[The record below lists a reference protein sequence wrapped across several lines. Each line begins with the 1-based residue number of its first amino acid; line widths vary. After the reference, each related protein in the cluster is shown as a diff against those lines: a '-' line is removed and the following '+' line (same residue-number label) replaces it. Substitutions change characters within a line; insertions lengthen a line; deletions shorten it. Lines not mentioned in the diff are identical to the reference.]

1 MFNHSRC
8 AADIHG
14 KEPAVMG
21 ADAVESNEEEI
32 RRQVDAILADMPRP
46 LVALSGGVDSALLA
60 ARVSVIGG
68 GAATLLGAMYAGE
81 ETERART
88 VARLLGL
95 PHYEVSVDALSIEEI
110 RSNPLDRCYHCRR
123 LGMGRLVEL
132 AKAEGYGAVVDGENA
147 DDAGD
152 YRPGVRAMRELGLRA
167 PLREAGM
174 TKVMIRRWSADLGL
188 PTADIPAAAC
198 LASRFPYGSPLT
210 NEALRRVERAE
221 AYLRS
226 LGVRQVRVRHY
237 GDTARIETEQD
248 VIPVVSASP
257 LRQRILDAL
266 YEMGYSKVTID
277 LAGYRAGSLNPVGT
291 SSFDP
296 NLRHGATR

>member
-1 MFNHSRC
+1 M
-8 AADIHG
+8 D
-14 KEPAVMG
+14 
-21 ADAVESNEEEI
+21 ADAMESNEEEI
-32 RRQVDAILADMPRP
+32 RRRVDAILAGMPRP
-46 LVALSGGVDSALLA
+46 MAALSGGVDSALLA
-60 ARVSVIGG
+60 ARVSLVGG
-68 GAATLLGAMYAGE
+68 GAATLVGAMYAGE
-81 ETERART
+81 ETERARM

-95 PHYEVSVDALSIEEI
+95 PHHEVFVDALSVEEI

-123 LGMGRLVEL
+123 FGMGRLVEL
-132 AKAEGYGAVVDGENA
+132 AKAEGYGIVVDGENA

-174 TKVMIRRWSADLGL
+174 TKAMIRRWSADLGL

-210 NEALRRVERAE
+210 DNALRQVERAE
-221 AYLRS
+221 AYLRG

-237 GDTARIETEQD
+237 GDTARIEAEPEA
-248 VIPVVSASP
+248 IPVISASP

-266 YEMGYSKVTID
+266 NEMGYGRVTVD
-277 LAGYRAGSLNPVGT
+277 LAGYRTGSLNPVGMQ
-291 SSFDP
+291 SFESDP
-296 NLRHGATR
+296 QDEATR